1 MTNGV
6 SHSWSI
12 NSSSS
17 PETIGA
23 ALTSSLAPSAMN
35 SLLHA
40 AVVVGIV
47 VKAFEDEIT
56 INAIAIR
63 K

>member
-12 NSSSS
+12 NSSCS
-17 PETIGA
+17 PLTIGA
-23 ALTSSLAPSAMN
+23 DLTSSLAPSAIN
-35 SLLHA
+35 SLLHEV
-40 AVVVGIV
+40 VVVGIV